1 MWLARGNRAVYI
13 RRDYKT
19 ADTYGEKVTEFKDE
33 KLVTALRA
41 LRKDPII
48 PYAEQVGY
56 YVKKLSYKEF
66 GEGTLLKLI
75 LNETRAAGDWH
86 MLNRISQLRG
96 TDTCT
101 LTTAYNIQQDS
112 DDGIATITKSGKPRK
127 LSKKSKAYTNV

>member
-1 MWLARGNRAVYI
+1 MWLARGHRAVYI

-19 ADTYGEKVTEFKDE
+19 ADTYGEKITEFNDV

-41 LRKDPII
+41 IKEPII

-56 YVKKLSYKEF
+56 YAKKLSYKEL

-86 MLNRISQLRG
+86 MLNKISQLRG
-96 TDTCT
+96 TDTHT
-101 LTTAYNIQQDS
+101 LCTAYNIQQDS
-112 DDGIATITKSGKPRK
+112 DEGIATITKSGKPRK
-127 LSKKSKAYTNV
+127 LSKKSKPNTNV